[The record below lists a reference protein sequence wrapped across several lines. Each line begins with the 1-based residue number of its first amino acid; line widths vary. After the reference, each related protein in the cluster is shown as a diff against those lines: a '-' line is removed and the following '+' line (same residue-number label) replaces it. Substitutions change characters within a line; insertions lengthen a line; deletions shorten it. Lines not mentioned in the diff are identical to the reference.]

1 MTTLPRSISVI
12 FKSLLL
18 FIVGVTVSN
27 VNAQCPPPNPTANAV
42 SINCGQTATLN
53 ASGGVNYQ
61 WFSNAAG
68 SQLVGSG
75 ASFVTPALT
84 ANATYYVA
92 SSVGLA
98 NGTAFNFTNAAAT
111 GHVGPTQAQV
121 NAAYSGTNLAGNVS
135 VTGSGFQNW
144 TVPATG
150 TYRIVTR
157 GALGGGSGGQ
167 GAIMQGDFT
176 LNAGE
181 VIRILVGQNG
191 TGVSPAGGGGGSFV
205 VRSPYNTTGNV
216 LIVAGGGSGNGNY
229 SFNPGLTSTNGG
241 FGGGAGGSNGAG
253 GSGGTRS
260 AGGGGF
266 LGNGANCSNSSYA
279 GPGTSFVNGGL
290 GGVNSW
296 NCGWAG
302 ANGGFGGGA
311 SAGGNCIP
319 NGGAGGGFSGGG
331 GSSNGLA
338 GGGGSVNNG
347 TNQVNQQG
355 AHAGQG
361 QVTITFMGQ
370 GCISALVPVNV
381 TVALPSAPTANGA
394 VVNCGATAALSALG
408 GTGTYAW
415 FSNSTGT
422 TQVGTGANF
431 TTPQLIANTTY
442 YVGSTSAGG
451 GGAAGTVYTF
461 TNCSA
466 TGQFGPTQAQVNSA
480 YSSTN
485 LNGLVTSQSGVQL
498 WTVPSSGTYR
508 IEGFGAQGGG
518 NNQFG
523 RGAQIR
529 GDFALTA
536 GQQLKIIVGQ
546 AGGVSSSGSG
556 GGGSFVA
563 TSANVPLLVAGG
575 GGGQYD
581 GSSSLYNAHA
591 VTVNGGQ
598 PTGCTTGGAGGNGGN
613 GCNSSGAAGGGG
625 FSGNGGSGTYGT
637 GGASF
642 TNGGNGGNHGSNA
655 ICVGGFGGGGGTHGN
670 TGGGGGGGGYSG
682 GAGGYHSGAD
692 GSGGGGGSYNNGT
705 SQANVG
711 GVRIGQ
717 GLVTITSMSSSCVSA
732 VVPVAIT
739 VNPPTTPTANN
750 ASINCGNTATLTASN
765 GTGTYVWY
773 SDPAGTQQ
781 VATGASFTTPALIS
795 STTYYVATTSGQ
807 AGCNAN
813 SLANILNGVNTN
825 GAAIGS
831 SVPNGYNF
839 TMDGPSGANSNY
851 ISDGGNDMYD
861 GGNYISTNLGNN
873 INYSDGVIANSAAFG
888 AGGQYFTK
896 KLTNMW
902 VLAADVVNLSSFS
915 ISGNNGADGSG
926 TYNGTT
932 LSVTVG
938 CQTYK
943 VMLKRVYS
951 AGDPSIN
958 QMVIIP
964 NNAGATHTWATNTD
978 NTQHDISGLAGTTR
992 LYYLL
997 YAANS
1002 GGYID
1007 DNTATSIATT
1017 FLTQISATT
1026 AAQALCQSNLAP
1038 VTVTVNSN
1046 VAQPVISGT
1055 TTINCGA
1062 TSTLTSSSGNNT
1074 AWYSAAAGGNLLGTG
1089 SPFTTTSLAAG
1100 TTIYAVQANMNQG
1113 SQVFNYTG
1121 SQQTWTVPAGVTSV
1135 NVDVQGA
1142 QGGNTGY
1149 GTAGLG
1155 GRTQATIPVSPGA
1168 TIIVNVGGQ
1177 GNYSTGGWNGGG
1189 TPYGCGC
1196 VGGGGGASDIRI
1208 GGNTLANRTIV
1219 AGGGGGAGY
1228 YWNWTNDHG
1237 GNGGGLSGEAGKT
1250 NNAYNVSYCG
1260 QGGTQVAGGAGANQ
1274 GGPAGSLGNGGGS
1287 GYYAGS
1293 GGGGYYGGGSGY
1305 GGGGGGGGSSFAN
1318 NQATGVTQTQG
1329 FKSGNGLVTISWNSV
1344 GCASTPVSVPITVNA
1359 LAAPTANAAVVGC
1372 GTTANLIASN
1382 GAGNSYTWYTN
1393 SNGTGAV
1400 ASGANYTT
1408 PALTLGT
1415 TYYVASVSTTPGSQ
1429 SFNYTGAQQTWTVP
1443 AGVTS
1448 ITVDAQGSQG
1458 GTSSYG
1464 TGGNGGRVQA
1474 TISVTPGQTV
1484 YVNVGGQGSMSVGGW
1499 NGGGV
1504 PYGCGCVA
1512 GGGGATDIRIGGV
1525 ALADRKIVAGGGGGA
1540 GYYWNWTNDHGGVGG
1555 GLVGGGGYTNNSLNP
1570 TYCGQGGTQA
1580 AGGAGASQ
1588 GGPAGSLGNGG
1599 GSGYYAGS
1607 GGGGY
1612 YGGGSGYGG
1621 GGGGG
1626 GSSFTD
1632 PTASAITHTQGFKTG
1647 NGLVTISWNTAVCAS
1662 ALTPVA
1668 ITVNALT
1675 TPTANNVTINCGQTT
1690 TITASNNLGA
1700 INWYSN
1706 ANGSTLLVAGASY
1719 TTPQLSGTTTY
1730 YVGAGAGACATAII
1744 PVVVTVN
1751 ALASPS
1757 VANPN
1762 VNINC
1767 GQTTALSAV
1776 GGGGNTITWY
1786 SNAAGS
1792 TIAGTGSPWT
1802 TPALTSA
1809 TTYYVASTTGMGAG
1823 TIYTFTNC
1831 SATGQFGPTQ
1841 AQVNSAYTATNLAS
1855 LVTSSSGIQLW
1866 TVPTTA
1872 TYRIEAFGAQG
1883 GGANQ
1888 FGQGAQ
1894 IRGDFQLTAGQ
1905 QIKILV
1911 GQQGGVSTSGSGGGG
1926 SFVTTSA
1933 NVPLLVAGGGGGQ
1946 YSTSSLLH
1954 NAHAVT
1960 ANNGQATGCTS
1971 GGVGG
1976 NGGNGCN
1983 NSGASGG
1990 GGLSSNG
1997 GSGSYGTGGL
2007 SFINGGNGG
2016 NHGSNATCVGG
2027 FGGGGGTHGST
2038 GGGGGGG
2045 GYSGGAGG
2053 YHDNNTG
2060 SGGGGGSFNSGTNPL
2075 VAGGVRIGHGLVTIT
2090 QMSTPCS
2097 SNLIPVA
2104 VSVNLPASPSAAV
2117 PAVVSCGQTAVL
2129 NANGGGGNTYYW
2141 YSNANGST
2149 QVGTGASFT
2158 TPALSGSAT
2167 YYVSSGTSQAGSQ
2180 TFNYTGSVQTFTA
2193 PAAGVYTIEAW
2204 GAQGGNDPSNPNA
2217 IFGGRGGYAKGDVT
2231 LTAGQT
2237 IQVYVGQQGSGC
2249 MNSNWR
2255 STGGGGATDF
2265 RLTGGNWNDNA
2276 GLLSRILVAGGGGG
2290 RHGNNYEGVAYVGND
2305 GGGSTAPNFTANGTS
2320 VTGSTQNGGGSSN
2333 NTNVVGSFGFSN
2345 PTPYSNSCSVGGWNG
2360 GARGSDN
2367 WANGGGGGG
2376 WWGGVSS
2383 WPTGSG
2389 GSGYAYTAASWTPA
2403 GYTPT
2408 AAVQLANTQLIAGNT
2423 VMPNPAGSTMT
2434 GRSGNGIAKITWSG
2448 SGCQSQL
2455 IPVAVSVN
2463 GPAAPVAANAV
2474 VNCGAPTTLNASNG
2488 GGQIY
2493 TWYSDAQGTQ
2503 QISTGAAYTTPSLST
2518 TTTYYVNSGTSLA
2531 AATTYTFSNAA
2542 ASGSFGPTQAQL
2554 NSTYNGTS
2562 LAGTVTSS
2570 NGIQL
2575 WTVPATGVYTIDAR
2589 GARGGTYPGR
2599 NSGGNGARMVGTF
2612 NLTAGQQIK
2621 ILVGQEGYYGG
2632 GGGGS
2637 FVATSAN
2644 TPLIVAGGGGG
2655 GGSACGG
2662 PIPHA
2667 GITANGGVNNAP
2679 CTGSIY
2685 QGGINGAGGNGPGTN
2700 GGPGGGFNTNGT
2712 PADGNHGTAFVNGG
2726 NGGASGTYYGGFGG
2740 GGGSTDDQGAGGGG
2754 YSGGAGDVEDGDGGA
2769 GGSFNAGT
2777 NQSNTAAYQAGNGQ
2791 VIITF
2796 MTTPCVSNLTPVTVT
2811 VNAIAAPVV
2820 AGNTAICANGVA
2832 NTTLTASGSPSGYA
2846 WYANANGTGA
2856 LGTNAAY
2863 TTPNINATTTYY
2875 VQSATPQAGSQT
2887 FNYTGAIQSF
2897 TAPVAGTYTV
2907 EVWGAQGGGG
2917 TNCYG
2922 TGGAGGYSKGNVT
2935 LTAGQVIYVGV
2946 GQAGFK
2952 SSSATAYNGG
2962 GAGNVYSPDHGYT
2975 GGGATHIATATGVLA
2990 SLSGNQNSV
2999 LVVAGGGGGATGG
3012 TCVCQ
3017 YQANGGA
3024 GGGTTGVSGT
3034 CSGNDC
3040 GYRPAGSGGTQNAGG
3055 TSQSA
3060 QIAAAFGLGATA
3072 STNTGDCIQGG
3083 GGGGGWYGGG
3093 AGGHAGG
3100 GGGGGSGYVA
3110 PALTVTQVTAGNAS
3124 MPNPAGGNMTGRL
3137 GDGIA
3142 KITWSGTGCVSSLTP
3157 VTVTVNALPA
3167 APSANAASICT
3178 GQTATLNA
3186 SANSN
3191 WYTVPNGG
3199 ASIGQ
3204 AQAYTTPSLN
3214 NTVTYYMEGVNGPC
3228 VSATRTAVTVTV
3240 NPGPASNAG
3249 LSIVDAST
3257 CGKNSVNVGGNALAA
3272 GQVGQWTWTNNA
3284 GLQGVFSNAGQ
3295 SANDVFTGQYG
3306 ATYTLQWQITNPSN
3320 GCIGTDTMVV
3330 TFNQPIDA
3338 SITGLIGT
3346 GDLLWCGLTGTD
3358 WSTSTNWYQK
3368 QAAGHYIRM
3377 FGAVQPAINNEVF
3390 TVSIPNAGFCVGT
3403 NNPTLTVASNSEDVY
3418 VGPGITWNLSNDSIN
3433 IAQNLVNNGT
3443 IIASTGVVNF
3453 TGSSNST
3460 VSGSG
3465 NTQLFDMRV
3474 NKSAGATLTLQ
3485 QPVLVTNVLSMNQ
3498 GNVFTTSANLLTLG
3512 TSSAAPG
3519 SLTYNSGTIVGP
3531 FKRFF
3536 ANAASAGTA
3545 GLFPVGTAV
3554 YNRYADFSFGSGPG
3568 VDQYLTVEYL
3578 TGAPLQGGI
3587 PLYNGLPLIASGSLI
3602 QNYSAD
3608 GYWSVIPTNN
3618 NYAEPITSV
3627 NYGVTL
3633 FANNLTG
3640 MQSPQVCRIIKSAGS
3655 NTTGQHHVAW
3665 QACGTHTPINGA
3677 ANPQAF
3683 LITSTATQG
3692 FSWFNIGTP
3701 NSQALPVE
3709 LLSFNGDCNE
3719 GQVNL
3724 SWQTATEHNSDYFEV
3739 EKSRDGM
3746 NWQVLTTV
3754 NAAGNSTQLL
3764 NYEAT
3769 DAHAM
3774 EGNNY
3779 YRLTQVDIDG
3789 TTKTYDVINVSCSGA
3804 AKGYFSAYPNPST
3817 GSFQVILNDKN
3828 LIGSGNLSVKDTKGA
3843 ELLNRTIEVKPGINM
3858 FSVTDLNLAPGVYY
3872 IQIVNGER
3880 ATEVLKEVIR

>member
-1 MTTLPRSISVI
+1 
-12 FKSLLL
+12 
-18 FIVGVTVSN
+18 
-27 VNAQCPPPNPTANAV
+27 
-42 SINCGQTATLN
+42 
-53 ASGGVNYQ
+53 
-61 WFSNAAG
+61 
-68 SQLVGSG
+68 
-75 ASFVTPALT
+75 
-84 ANATYYVA
+84 
-92 SSVGLA
+92 
-98 NGTAFNFTNAAAT
+98 
-111 GHVGPTQAQV
+111 
-121 NAAYSGTNLAGNVS
+121 
-135 VTGSGFQNW
+135 
-144 TVPATG
+144 
-150 TYRIVTR
+150 
-157 GALGGGSGGQ
+157 
-167 GAIMQGDFT
+167 
-176 LNAGE
+176 
-181 VIRILVGQNG
+181 
-191 TGVSPAGGGGGSFV
+191 
-205 VRSPYNTTGNV
+205 
-216 LIVAGGGSGNGNY
+216 
-229 SFNPGLTSTNGG
+229 
-241 FGGGAGGSNGAG
+241 
-253 GSGGTRS
+253 
-260 AGGGGF
+260 
-266 LGNGANCSNSSYA
+266 
-279 GPGTSFVNGGL
+279 
-290 GGVNSW
+290 
-296 NCGWAG
+296 
-302 ANGGFGGGA
+302 
-311 SAGGNCIP
+311 
-319 NGGAGGGFSGGG
+319 
-331 GSSNGLA
+331 
-338 GGGGSVNNG
+338 
-347 TNQVNQQG
+347 
-355 AHAGQG
+355 
-361 QVTITFMGQ
+361 
-370 GCISALVPVNV
+370 
-381 TVALPSAPTANGA
+381 
-394 VVNCGATAALSALG
+394 VVNCGATATLSALG

-442 YVGSTSAGG
+442 YVASTSAGG

-546 AGGVSSSGSG
+546 QGGFSSSGSG

-581 GSSSLYNAHA
+581 GSSALYNAHA

-613 GCNSSGAAGGGG
+613 GCNNSGAAGGGG
-625 FSGNGGSGTYGT
+625 FSTNGGTGIYGT

-682 GAGGYHSGAD
+682 GAGGYHSGSD

-750 ASINCGNTATLTASN
+750 VSINCGNTATLTASN

-773 SDPAGTQQ
+773 SDQAGTQQ

-795 STTYYVATTSGQ
+795 STTYYVATSSGQ
-807 AGCNAN
+807 AGCTAN

-888 AGGQYFTK
+888 ASGQYFTK

-902 VLAADVVNLSSFS
+902 VLAADVNNISSFS

-978 NTQHDISGLAGTTR
+978 NTQHDISGLSGTTR

-1038 VTVTVNSN
+1038 VLVTVNSN
-1046 VAQPVISGT
+1046 VAQPVVSGT
-1055 TTINCGA
+1055 TTINCGS
-1062 TSTLTSSSGNNT
+1062 TTTLTSSSGNNT

-1155 GRTQATIPVSPGA
+1155 GRTQATMPVTPGA
-1168 TIIVNVGGQ
+1168 TVVINVGGQ

-1208 GGNTLANRTIV
+1208 GGNALANRTIV

-1344 GCASTPVSVPITVNA
+1344 GCASTPVSVPISVNA

-1372 GTTANLIASN
+1372 GTTANLTASN

-1393 SNGTGAV
+1393 ANGTGAV

-1415 TYYVASVSTTPGSQ
+1415 TYYVSSVSTTPGSQ

-1512 GGGGATDIRIGGV
+1512 GGGGASDIRIGGV
-1525 ALADRKIVAGGGGGA
+1525 ALVDRKIVAGGGGGA
-1540 GYYWNWTNDHGGVGG
+1540 GYYWNWTNDHGGLGG
-1555 GLVGGGGYTNNSLNP
+1555 GLIGGNGYTNNSLNP
-1570 TYCGQGGTQA
+1570 IYCGQGGTQA

-1599 GSGYYAGS
+1599 GAGYYAGS

-1647 NGLVTISWNTAVCAS
+1647 NGLVTISWNS
-1662 ALTPVA
+1662 AICVSSLTPVA
-1668 ITVNALT
+1668 VTVNALT
-1675 TPTANNVTINCGQTT
+1675 APSANNVTVNCGQTPT
-1690 TITASNNLGA
+1690 LTASNNLGG
-1700 INWYSN
+1700 IIWYSN
-1706 ANGSTLLVAGASY
+1706 AAGSTQVGTGGSF
-1719 TTPQLSGTTTY
+1719 TTPSLGATTTY
-1730 YVGAGAGACATAII
+1730 YVGAGTGACATALT
-1744 PVVVTVN
+1744 PVTVTVN
-1751 ALASPS
+1751 PPVNPTASASLA
-1757 VANPN
+1757 N
-1762 VNINC
+1762 VNC
-1767 GQTTALSAV
+1767 GQTSVLTAQ
-1776 GGGGNTITWY
+1776 GGNNLTWY

-1792 TIAGTGSPWT
+1792 TIVGTGASFT
-1802 TPALTSA
+1802 TPGLSA
-1809 TTYYVASTTGMGAG
+1809 NTTYYVASSASQGSGSQTFNYTGAVQ
-1823 TIYTFTNC
+1823 TFT
-1831 SATGQFGPTQ
+1831 AP
-1841 AQVNSAYTATNLAS
+1841 V
-1855 LVTSSSGIQLW
+1855 
-1866 TVPTTA
+1866 TA
-1872 TYRIEAFGAQG
+1872 TYTLEAWGAKG
-1883 GGANQ
+1883 GGGTNCY
-1888 FGQGAQ
+1888 GAGGNGGYSKGN
-1894 IRGDFQLTAGQ
+1894 IILTAGQ
-1905 QIKILV
+1905 TIYIGV
-1911 GQQGGVSTSGSGGGG
+1911 GQQGFQSSSATAFNGGG
-1926 SFVTTSA
+1926 SGNVNPGDAGYTGGGATHYATA
-1933 NVPLLVAGGGGGQ
+1933 NGVLALLSGNQNSVLLVAGGGGGAAGGTCVCSYQ
-1946 YSTSSLLH
+1946 G
-1954 NAHAVT
+1954 N
-1960 ANNGQATGCTS
+1960 

-1976 NGGNGCN
+1976 GSTGGTGVC
-1983 NSGASGG
+1983 SGNDCGYRPAGSGGTQAAGGTSQSPSIASGFGLGATSSTNTGDCIQGG
-1990 GGLSSNG
+1990 GGGGGWYGGGAGGYAGGGGGG
-1997 GSGSYGTGGL
+1997 GSGYLNASLALTQLTDGASSMPNPVGGLMTGNAGNGVAMISWVGVACQSALIPVSITINAPASPTVSGTTSINCGASTVLTSSAGNSTAWYSAAVGGNLLGTGSTYTTPVLAAGTSVYAMAATIAAGTQTFNYTGAQQTWTVPAGVTSVTVDAQGAQGSNSSYGTGGNGGRVQTTL
-2007 SFINGGNGG
+2007 AVTPGATVYINVGQGGTISAGGWNGGGAPYACSCTGGGGGASDLRIGGTALTDRKIVAGGGGGAGYYWNWTNDHGGNGG
-2016 NHGSNATCVGG
+2016 GLSGEAGKTNNAYNVAYCGQGG
-2027 FGGGGGTHGST
+2027 TQVAGGAGANQGGAAGTLGTGGGNGYYAGGGGGGYYGGGAGY

-2045 GYSGGAGG
+2045 GSSYTDAISASAVTLTQGFK
-2053 YHDNNTG
+2053 TG
-2060 SGGGGGSFNSGTNPL
+2060 N
-2075 VAGGVRIGHGLVTIT
+2075 GLVTIT
-2090 QMSTPCS
+2090 WS
-2097 SNLIPVA
+2097 SIGCLSNA
-2104 VSVNLPASPSAAV
+2104 VLSNITVNLPAAPSANSAAV
-2117 PAVVSCGQTAVL
+2117 NCGQTATVTAL
-2129 NANGGGGNTYYW
+2129 GGGGNTFYW

-2237 IQVYVGQQGSGC
+2237 IQVYVGQQGTGC
-2249 MNSNWR
+2249 LNSSWR

-2305 GGGSTAPNFTANGTS
+2305 GGGSTAPNFTANGVS
-2320 VTGSTQNGGGSSN
+2320 VIGSTQNGGGSSN

-2345 PTPYSNSCSVGGWNG
+2345 PTPYSNTCSVGGWNG

-2389 GSGYAYTAASWTPA
+2389 GSGYTYTAASWTPA

-2408 AAVQLANTQLIAGNT
+2408 AAYQLANTQLIAGNA

-2434 GRSGNGIAKITWSG
+2434 GRLGDGIAKITWSG
-2448 SGCQSQL
+2448 SGCQ
-2455 IPVAVSVN
+2455 
-2463 GPAAPVAANAV
+2463 
-2474 VNCGAPTTLNASNG
+2474 
-2488 GGQIY
+2488 
-2493 TWYSDAQGTQ
+2493 
-2503 QISTGAAYTTPSLST
+2503 
-2518 TTTYYVNSGTSLA
+2518 
-2531 AATTYTFSNAA
+2531 
-2542 ASGSFGPTQAQL
+2542 
-2554 NSTYNGTS
+2554 
-2562 LAGTVTSS
+2562 
-2570 NGIQL
+2570 
-2575 WTVPATGVYTIDAR
+2575 
-2589 GARGGTYPGR
+2589 
-2599 NSGGNGARMVGTF
+2599 
-2612 NLTAGQQIK
+2612 
-2621 ILVGQEGYYGG
+2621 
-2632 GGGGS
+2632 
-2637 FVATSAN
+2637 
-2644 TPLIVAGGGGG
+2644 
-2655 GGSACGG
+2655 
-2662 PIPHA
+2662 
-2667 GITANGGVNNAP
+2667 
-2679 CTGSIY
+2679 
-2685 QGGINGAGGNGPGTN
+2685 
-2700 GGPGGGFNTNGT
+2700 
-2712 PADGNHGTAFVNGG
+2712 
-2726 NGGASGTYYGGFGG
+2726 
-2740 GGGSTDDQGAGGGG
+2740 
-2754 YSGGAGDVEDGDGGA
+2754 
-2769 GGSFNAGT
+2769 
-2777 NQSNTAAYQAGNGQ
+2777 
-2791 VIITF
+2791 
-2796 MTTPCVSNLTPVTVT
+2796 SNLTPVTVT

-2863 TTPNINATTTYY
+2863 TTPNINTTTTYY
-2875 VQSATPQAGSQT
+2875 VQSANPQAGSQT
-2887 FNYTGAIQSF
+2887 FNYTGGMQSF
-2897 TAPVAGTYTV
+2897 TAPVAGAYTF

-2922 TGGAGGYSKGNVT
+2922 TGGAGGYSKGNFT
-2935 LTAGQVIYVGV
+2935 LTAGQTIHIGV

-2962 GAGNVYSPDHGYT
+2962 GAGNVYSPDQGYT
-2975 GGGATHIATATGVLA
+2975 GGGATHIATAGGVLA

-2999 LVVAGGGGGATGG
+2999 LVVAGGGGGAAGG

-3017 YQANGGA
+3017 YQGNGGA

-3157 VTVTVNALPA
+3157 VIVTVNALPA
-3167 APSANAASICT
+3167 APSANAAAICT

-3186 SANSN
+3186 SANAN

-3240 NPGPASNAG
+3240 NPGPSSNAG
-3249 LSIVDAST
+3249 LSLVGTST
-3257 CGKNSVNVGGNALAA
+3257 CGKNTVNVGGNALAA
-3272 GQVGQWTWTNNA
+3272 GQAGQWSVLSAVNNA
-3284 GLQGVFSNAGQ
+3284 GNQGIFSNAGL

-3306 ATYTLQWQITNPSN
+3306 ATYVLQWQIANQSN

-3330 TFNQPIDA
+3330 TFNQPSDA
-3338 SITGLIGT
+3338 SISGLIGS

-3368 QAAGHYIRM
+3368 QVAGHYIRM
-3377 FGAVQPAINNEVF
+3377 FGAAQPAINNEVF
-3390 TVSIPNAGFCVGT
+3390 TVSIANAGICVGT
-3403 NNPTLTVASNSEDVY
+3403 NNPTLSTISNSEDVY

-3453 TGSSNST
+3453 TGNNNST

-3519 SLTYNSGTIVGP
+3519 SLSYNSGTIVGP
-3531 FKRFF
+3531 FKRYF

-3568 VDQYLTVEYL
+3568 VDQYLTLEYM
-3578 TGAPLQGGI
+3578 TGAPLQGGV

-3618 NYAEPITSV
+3618 NYAAPITSV

-3665 QACGTHTPINGA
+3665 QACGTHTAINGA

-3719 GQVNL
+3719 GQVNI

-3764 NYEAT
+3764 NYDAT
-3769 DAHAM
+3769 DAQAM

-3828 LIGSGNLSVKDTKGA
+3828 LVGSGILSVKDTKGA